1 MSPDSLAV
9 HLDTAKRAL
18 RADPFPVTSA
28 ERMPSRPGLYAV
40 WSDERTWSELGLEWR
55 GPFTPLYVG
64 KGEDSLRKREIDTHF
79 AAGRSS
85 VPKTGSSTLRR
96 SFAALLAPSL
106 GFRAIPRNVE
116 KPGHFSNYS
125 LRSDDDLRLTTWMH
139 EHLLL
144 SAWAKPAE
152 LAAPLRSLEALII
165 REWDPPINIQGTA
178 SSRAALKAARSVLSA
193 QARSWTN

>member
-1 MSPDSLAV
+1 MSSDSLEV
-9 HLDTAKRAL
+9 HLDTAKQAL

-28 ERMPSRPGLYAV
+28 ERMPTGPGLYAI
-40 WSDERTWSELGLEWR
+40 WSNEETWSELGIEWR
-55 GPFTPLYVG
+55 GPRTPLYVG
-64 KGEDSLRKREIDTHF
+64 KAEDSLRKREIDTHF
-79 AAGRSS
+79 AAGSGS
-85 VPKTGSSTLRR
+85 ASKTGASTVRR

-116 KPGHFSNYS
+116 KPGHFPNYA
-125 LRSDDDLRLTTWMH
+125 LRSDDDLRLTAWMH

-152 LAAPLRSLEALII
+152 LAGPLRLLEAPII
-165 REWDPPINIQGTA
+165 GEWDPPINIKGAA
-178 SSRAALKAARSVLSA
+178 SSRVALKAARSVLSA